1 MTTKK
6 RGSGERDLVKSPSAD
21 FYAKRDASGQ
31 FKDMDN
37 VSRSAPSD
45 RRRDAKTEV
54 KPGRGDR
61 GDRKS

>member
-6 RGSGERDLVKSPSAD
+6 RGSGERDLVKSPNAD
-21 FYAKRDASGQ
+21 FYAKRDATGQ

-37 VSRSAPSD
+37 VSRSNSTD
-45 RRRDAKTEV
+45 QKRDAKHEA